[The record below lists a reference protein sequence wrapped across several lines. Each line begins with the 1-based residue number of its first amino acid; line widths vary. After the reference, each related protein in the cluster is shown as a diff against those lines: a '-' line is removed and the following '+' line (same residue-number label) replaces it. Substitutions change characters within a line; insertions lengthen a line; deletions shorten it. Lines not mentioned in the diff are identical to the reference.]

1 MDGTGAVPYMTLL
14 GQSIP
19 GPGVSADVRA
29 TPAGRTKDLLAVSDL
44 SGSQIFRLFRIAREI
59 KAAPRSGPASQW
71 LAGLTL
77 GLLFEKPSTR
87 TRVSFEAG
95 MHQLGGQ
102 ALFLPSDTIQLS
114 RGESLADTALVLSRY
129 LDGLVI
135 RTFEQSTLAE
145 WARHATIPVING
157 LTDLSHPCQAL
168 ADLFTLMEVHG
179 SFTEDAFHGLKLA
192 YVGDG
197 NNVANSLI
205 EAGAKVGMHVVI
217 GCPPEYQ
224 PDPGIVER
232 SREEAGRTG
241 ATIEIVHDPGEAA
254 ENADALYTDVW
265 TSMGQEQEQ
274 AERVKALA
282 PYQLNE
288 QLLRRAKSSAIVL
301 HCLPAHRGEEITAAG
316 AGRPA
321 IRGPPAGGKPPAR
334 SKSDLN
340 GVVGTAL
347 ALTILIPRCRHLHRN
362 PTQSR
367 KSSWLIPAAS
377 IRR

>member
-1 MDGTGAVPYMTLL
+1 MDGTGGVPYMTLL
-14 GQSIP
+14 GQSFSE
-19 GPGVSADVRA
+19 PGVSAAPPA
-29 TPAGRTKDLLAVSDL
+29 TPQAGTKDLLAVSDL
-44 SGSQIFRLFRIAREI
+44 SGDQIFRLFRIAREL
-59 KAAPRSGPASQW
+59 KATPRSGPAAQW
-71 LAGLTL
+71 LSGLTL

-135 RTFEQSTLAE
+135 RTFEQSTLEE

-157 LTDLSHPCQAL
+157 LTDLCHPCQAL
-168 ADLFTLMEVHG
+168 ADLFTFMEVKE
-179 SFTEDAFHGLKLA
+179 SFTEDTFEGCKLA

-205 EAGAKVGMHVVI
+205 EAGAKVGLHVVI

-224 PDPGIVER
+224 PDPGTVER

-241 ATIEIVHDPGEAA
+241 ATIEIVHDPAVAA

-288 QLLRRAKSSAIVL
+288 HLLSRAKSSAIVL
-301 HCLPAHRGEEITAAG
+301 HCLPAHRGEEITAAVLDG
-316 AGRPA
+316 PQSVVLRQAENRLHVQKAILTEWLGRPW
-321 IRGPPAGGKPPAR
+321 P
-334 SKSDLN
+334 
-340 GVVGTAL
+340 
-347 ALTILIPRCRHLHRN
+347 
-362 PTQSR
+362 
-367 KSSWLIPAAS
+367 
-377 IRR
+377 